1 MSGIDRKIRKLE
13 KEIMRE
19 HRSDPTGEK
28 LKRLRIELQELLE
41 KLSKKQQPR
50 LPKR

>member
-1 MSGIDRKIRKLE
+1 MGDIERIRKLE

-19 HRSDPTGEK
+19 RRNDPAGEK
-28 LKRLRIELQELLE
+28 LKRLRIELQELLRR
-41 KLSKKQQPR
+41 LSEKQQPR